1 MWPFREAKQKSVA
14 TLLIYPTEIWVAQW
28 SFHNKQYLIESIA
41 HEQFDSVLLHEGIIY
56 NLTRVHS
63 FLQNIVTC
71 KHIAI
76 ALDTEE
82 EIEAPQHFQNSLLA
96 LNSSLTLVTVMSMHA
111 AQLASLEV
119 EDPYDSVLLEYADE
133 YKAEFKVSDCLMDKS
148 DTKKYG
154 KYKNE
159 VLISRGLLM

>member
-41 HEQFDSVLLHEGIIY
+41 HEQFDSVLLHDGIIY

-82 EIEAPQHFQNSLLA
+82 EIEAPQHFQHSLLA
-96 LNSSLTLVTVMSMHA
+96 LNSSLTLVTLMSMHA